1 MDASM
6 SISAEGDDI
15 APGDYIYYTGNS
27 DCTNAAADINAV

>member
-27 DCTNAAADINAV
+27 ELQLNN